1 MNIPAFFVAALI
13 PMIVGFIYY
22 HKNVVGTPWMA
33 VTGMTEEKAQEGN
46 MTLRF
51 IVSYILSVLLA
62 FALSQIVIHQSGVF
76 LLFGG
81 NAEDSLLKEVM
92 NLKGNDFRTFKHGAL
107 HGFFSGLF
115 IALLILGTN
124 ALFEQK
130 GWKYIFINVGY

>member
-46 MTLRF
+46 MALRF

-62 FALSQIVIHQSGVF
+62 FALIKPDYYTPI
-76 LLFGG
+76 
-81 NAEDSLLKEVM
+81 
-92 NLKGNDFRTFKHGAL
+92 RC
-107 HGFFSGLF
+107 
-115 IALLILGTN
+115 ILTI
-124 ALFEQK
+124 
-130 GWKYIFINVGY
+130 WR